1 MSKSAK
7 SLFDPEVIKCPYPTY
22 EEMRRER
29 PVAYMPELKAYF
41 VSRYDLVKSI
51 LIDRRFEK
59 GSAEKDGRKFVVP
72 SDAAKKILLE
82 DAEIGLPIHLLAESS
97 GKIHMA
103 YRQLADPFVNRKGA
117 AAIQQIIESYASRL
131 LDTIEKAG
139 ECDVVSEFSSPYA
152 VSIISDLIGFPESLR
167 PTIKAYADAA
177 LTYLTYVVPEEQAV
191 AGAKMMVKMHA
202 LVRQMAAERRREPKE
217 DILTSL
223 ATSTIEGRPLSEKE
237 LCYIVEE
244 LVVGGNETTA
254 NAINNGLLFLAQ
266 HPELQAKL
274 RAQPDQVASFVEK
287 ILRLHPPI
295 NSAHRFTME
304 DVEIEGVKIPK
315 GTKLYLGTASANRDE
330 AKFACPAD
338 FDPQRKGLMQMV
350 TFGGGEHFCLGAN
363 LTKIEQNVAYTGW
376 LTRFSSIELAQ
387 PVDSVEY
394 HNTFASRAP
403 ISVKVRVRSAR

>member
-1 MSKSAK
+1 MSQSVK

-22 EEMRRER
+22 EIMRRDQ

-51 LIDRRFEK
+51 LMDKRFEK

-82 DAEIGLPIHLLAESS
+82 DAEIGLPIHCLAESS
-97 GKIHMA
+97 GAIHMA

-117 AAIQQIIESYASRL
+117 AAIKEIIESYARRL
-131 LDTIEKAG
+131 LDPIQKAG
-139 ECDVVSEFSSPYA
+139 ECDVVKDFSSPYA
-152 VSIISDLIGFPESLR
+152 VSIISDLIGFPEGLR

-191 AGAKMMVKMHA
+191 AGAKMMVKMHGV
-202 LVRQMAAERRREPKE
+202 VRQMAAERRREPKA

-223 ATSTIEGRPLSEKE
+223 ATSKIEGRPLSEKE
-237 LCYIVEE
+237 VCYIVEE

-274 RAQPDQVASFVEK
+274 RADPEQIAPFVEEV
-287 ILRLHPPI
+287 LRLHPPI
-295 NSAHRFTME
+295 NSAHRFTLE

-330 AKFACPAD
+330 AKFACPTE
-338 FDPQRKGLMQMV
+338 FDPKRKGLMLQV

-363 LTKIEQNVAYTGW
+363 LTRIEQNVAYTQW
-376 LTRFSSIELAQ
+376 LQRFSAIELAQ
-387 PVDSVEY
+387 PVDSINY

-403 ISVKVRVRSAR
+403 ISVKVRVRSA

>member
-1 MSKSAK
+1 
-7 SLFDPEVIKCPYPTY
+7 
-22 EEMRRER
+22 
-29 PVAYMPELKAYF
+29 
-41 VSRYDLVKSI
+41 
-51 LIDRRFEK
+51 
-59 GSAEKDGRKFVVP
+59 
-72 SDAAKKILLE
+72 
-82 DAEIGLPIHLLAESS
+82 
-97 GKIHMA
+97 
-103 YRQLADPFVNRKGA
+103 
-117 AAIQQIIESYASRL
+117 
-131 LDTIEKAG
+131 
-139 ECDVVSEFSSPYA
+139 VSEFSSPYA

-177 LTYLTYVVPEEQAV
+177 LTYLTYVVSEEQAV
-191 AGAKMMVKMHA
+191 AGAKMMVKMHGV
-202 LVRQMAAERRREPKE
+202 VRQMAAERRREPKE
-217 DILTSL
+217 DILSSL

-237 LCYIVEE
+237 ICYIVEE

-274 RAQPDQVASFVEK
+274 RAQPDQVASFVEE

-295 NSAHRFTME
+295 NSAHRFTIE

-338 FDPQRKGLMQMV
+338 FDPTRPGLMQQV

-376 LTRFSSIELAQ
+376 LKRFSSIELAQ
-387 PVDSVEY
+387 PVESIEY

-403 ISVKVRVRSAR
+403 ISVKVRVRSA

>member
-82 DAEIGLPIHLLAESS
+82 DAEIGLPIHCLAESS

-139 ECDVVSEFSSPYA
+139 ECDVVREFSSPYA
-152 VSIISDLIGFPESLR
+152 VSVISDLIGFPESLR
-167 PTIKAYADAA
+167 PDIKAYADAA
-177 LTYLTYVVPEEQAV
+177 LTYLTYVTSEEQAV
-191 AGAKMMVKMHA
+191 AGAKMMVKMHGV
-202 LVRQMAAERRREPKE
+202 VRQMAAERRREPKE

-237 LCYIVEE
+237 IVYITEE

-266 HPELQAKL
+266 HPELQANL
-274 RAQPDQVASFVEK
+274 RTHPDQIAPFVEEV
-287 ILRLHPPI
+287 LRLHPPI
-295 NSAHRFTME
+295 NSAHRFTVE
-304 DVEIEGVKIPK
+304 DVEIEGIKIPK
-315 GTKLYLGTASANRDE
+315 GTKLYLGTASANRDD

-338 FDPQRKGLMQMV
+338 FDPQRKGLAQQV

-363 LTKIEQNVAYTGW
+363 LTKIEQNVAYAGW
-376 LTRFSSIELAQ
+376 LRRFSSIELAQ
-387 PVDSVEY
+387 PVESIEY

-403 ISVKVRVRSAR
+403 ISVKVRVRSA